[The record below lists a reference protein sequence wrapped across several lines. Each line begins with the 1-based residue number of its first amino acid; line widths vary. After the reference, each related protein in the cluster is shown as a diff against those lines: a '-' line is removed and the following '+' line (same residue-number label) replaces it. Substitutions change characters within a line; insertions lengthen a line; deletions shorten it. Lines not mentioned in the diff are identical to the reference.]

1 MVIKTKSFLETQK
14 AGEDFAKEIKDG
26 GVVCLYGDLGAG
38 KTTFVQGVASALGIE
53 GRVVSPTF
61 IIVRKYQNFWH
72 VDLYRMNSVEEIDGL
87 GLAEICADQKN
98 IVFIE
103 WPEKADGILP
113 KKRWE
118 IHFKQINE
126 DIRELNLN
134 FKF

>member
-14 AGEDFAKEIKDG
+14 AGGEFAKEIKDG

-38 KTTFVQGVASALGIE
+38 KTTFVQGVARALGIE

-61 IIVRKYQNFWH
+61 IIVRKYKNFWH
-72 VDLYRMNSVEEIDGL
+72 VDLYRMNSIEEIDGL
-87 GLAEICADQKN
+87 GLAEICADPKN

-103 WPEKADGILP
+103 WPERMGKLLP

-118 IHFKQINE
+118 VKFNQIGDNE
-126 DIRELNLN
+126 REISYEIIY
-134 FKF
+134 